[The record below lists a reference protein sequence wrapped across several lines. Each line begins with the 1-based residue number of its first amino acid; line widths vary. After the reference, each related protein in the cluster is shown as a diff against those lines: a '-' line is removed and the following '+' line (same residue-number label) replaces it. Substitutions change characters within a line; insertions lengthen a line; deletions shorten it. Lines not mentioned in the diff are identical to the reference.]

1 MEGMEKDFVRVIWQ
15 VVVATFSTGRVML
28 VVWLN

>member
-15 VVVATFSTGRVML
+15 VVVATPNTGSVIL
-28 VVWLN
+28 VV